1 MVPVEL
7 FNHVACI
14 VGAISDEEYTSANN
28 TRFVEI
34 GEELMSKVNAI
45 CQDIVYVSSKGRKQ
59 TPKSLALGLTVR
71 HMTGSTHL
79 LKILAKFGHCASSD
93 TILSYETAL
102 AKYRVPQ
109 AGKVPEGFKVGRIP
123 TVAWDN
129 IDFNEETSSGKG
141 TTHHTNGILIQT
153 CENEKDDE
161 RQAEASMPIIKK
173 GVIVFTQ

>member
-1 MVPVEL
+1 
-7 FNHVACI
+7 
-14 VGAISDEEYTSANN
+14 
-28 TRFVEI
+28 
-34 GEELMSKVNAI
+34 MSKVNAI
-45 CQDIVYVSSKGRKQ
+45 CQDIVYVFSKGRKQ

-102 AKYRVPQ
+102 AKYRVSQ

-123 TVAWDN
+123 TVVWDN
-129 IDFNEETSSGKG
+129 IDFNEETPSDKG
-141 TTHHTNGILIQT
+141 TTHRTNGILIQT

-173 GVIVFTQ
+173 E